1 MNTEEQKEDYEVF
14 GTLYEPEGLYN
25 DTLQQVL
32 AGLLSGINLHHGKL
46 DQVKREDVLAGSDIA
61 PATLD
66 QYFKGTDQIMA
77 DIHQE
82 LSKIVG
88 QIEQHMGRYKRDAV
102 IRFLLE
108 NLRKQPLMLKILI
121 ALDDRHFWEVH
132 LRNILLYCTVPYWW
146 DDEDEIWDEA
156 YEVFC
161 FEFQLV
167 LEWWSVSDFS
177 EDLLEDAFIRV
188 KSWIVADSA
197 YRSGLSYDWT
207 EENS

>member
-1 MNTEEQKEDYEVF
+1 MNTEEQKEEYEVF
-14 GTLYEPEGLYN
+14 GTLYEPDGLYN

-46 DQVKREDVLAGSDIA
+46 EQVKREDVLAGSDIA

-82 LSKIVG
+82 LSKIIG

-121 ALDDRHFWEVH
+121 ALNDRHFWEIH
-132 LRNILLYCTVPYWW
+132 LRNILLYLTVPCWW
-146 DDEDEIWDEA
+146 DDEDEEWDEV

-161 FEFQLV
+161 FEFLLV

-177 EDLLEDAFIRV
+177 ESLLEDAFKRV
-188 KSWIVADSA
+188 KAWIAADSA
-197 YRSGLSYDWT
+197 YRAGLTFDWSHT
-207 EENS
+207 DA

>member
-1 MNTEEQKEDYEVF
+1 
-14 GTLYEPEGLYN
+14 
-25 DTLQQVL
+25 
-32 AGLLSGINLHHGKL
+32 
-46 DQVKREDVLAGSDIA
+46 
-61 PATLD
+61 
-66 QYFKGTDQIMA
+66 MA

-108 NLRKQPLMLKILI
+108 NLRKQPLMLRILI

-156 YEVFC
+156 YGVFC
-161 FEFQLV
+161 F
-167 LEWWSVSDFS
+167 
-177 EDLLEDAFIRV
+177 DL
-188 KSWIVADSA
+188 
-197 YRSGLSYDWT
+197 
-207 EENS
+207 